1 MAFRVG
7 IDLVSV
13 ESVRESIAA
22 HGDRYLARVYTPQE
36 LEDCR
41 RPAGRAGPDPAHLA
55 ARFAAKEAVFKILH
69 VGDQA
74 VAWLDVQT
82 RRDPTG
88 SDKFNLKGGLPILR
102 LKPG

>member
-1 MAFRVG
+1 M
-7 IDLVSV
+7 
-13 ESVRESIAA
+13 AA
-22 HGDRYLARVYTPQE
+22 HGDRYLARVYTPRE

-41 RPAGRAGPDPAHLA
+41 GPGGRAGPDPAHLA
-55 ARFAAKEAVFKILH
+55 ARFAAKEAVFKILR

-88 SDKFNLKGGLPILR
+88 WDKLILPGGLPILR